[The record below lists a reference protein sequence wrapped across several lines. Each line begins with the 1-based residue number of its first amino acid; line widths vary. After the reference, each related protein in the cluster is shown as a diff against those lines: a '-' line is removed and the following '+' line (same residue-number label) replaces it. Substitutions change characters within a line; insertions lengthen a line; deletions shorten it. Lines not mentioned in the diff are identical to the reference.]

1 MIYLLLFDRE
11 AGAESAH
18 DMARGGD
25 EAKSGK
31 IKCFYPLATYINMTY
46 LFTIQLLHARD

>member
-1 MIYLLLFDRE
+1 MFDRE

-18 DMARGGD
+18 DIVRGGD

-31 IKCFYPLATYINMTY
+31 NKCLGTDDIYRHDQSF
-46 LFTIQLLHARD
+46 FDTIVAQS